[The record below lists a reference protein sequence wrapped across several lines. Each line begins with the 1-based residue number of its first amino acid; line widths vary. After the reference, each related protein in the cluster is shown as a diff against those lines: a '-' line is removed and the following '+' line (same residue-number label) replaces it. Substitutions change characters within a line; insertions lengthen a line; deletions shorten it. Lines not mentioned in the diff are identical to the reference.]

1 MPVYLFREKAMK
13 SAVSPSGFGNMT
25 DIVAFLME
33 VDKLKTVER
42 RTRLLNHGRHENAA
56 EHSWHFALA
65 ALSLAPFASHE
76 VDIHRVVKMAL
87 LHDIVEIDVGDVLV
101 YDLAAREAAALKE
114 AEAAKR
120 LFGLLPSPQREEF
133 LALWQEYEAGIT
145 GDAKFASALDRVLPI
160 LLNLHNEGQSWR
172 ENNISLQQVLSR
184 NAKVGET
191 LPELWQHVVTQ
202 LHAAY
207 EKGWL
212 R

>member
-1 MPVYLFREKAMK
+1 MK
-13 SAVSPSGFGNMT
+13 PATSPPAFGNLS
-25 DIVAFLME
+25 DIVTFLME
-33 VDKLKTVER
+33 VDKLKNVQR
-42 RTRLLNHGRHENAA
+42 RTRLLNHGRHENSA

-65 ALSLAPFASHE
+65 ALSLAPFASQE
-76 VDIHRVVKMAL
+76 VDINRVIKMAL

-101 YDLAAREAAALKE
+101 YDLAAREAVALKE
-114 AEAAKR
+114 AEAAIR
-120 LFGLLPSPQREEF
+120 LFGLLPSPQKEQF
-133 LALWQEYEAGIT
+133 LSLWQEYEAGIT
-145 GDAKFASALDRVLPI
+145 MDAKFAGALDRVLPI

-172 ENNISLQQVLSR
+172 ENNVTLRQVLER

>member
-1 MPVYLFREKAMK
+1 MK
-13 SAVSPSGFGNMT
+13 PATSPPAFGNLS
-25 DIVAFLME
+25 DIVTFLME
-33 VDKLKTVER
+33 VDKLKNVQR
-42 RTRLLNHGRHENAA
+42 RTRLLNHGRHENSA

-65 ALSLAPFASHE
+65 ALSLAPFASQE
-76 VDIHRVVKMAL
+76 VDINRVIKMAL

-101 YDLAAREAAALKE
+101 YDLAAREAVALKE
-114 AEAAKR
+114 AEAAIR
-120 LFGLLPSPQREEF
+120 LFGLLPSPQKEQF
-133 LALWQEYEAGIT
+133 LSLWQEYEAGIT
-145 GDAKFASALDRVLPI
+145 IDAKFAGALDRVLPI

-172 ENNISLQQVLSR
+172 ENNVTLRQVLER

>member
-1 MPVYLFREKAMK
+1 MK
-13 SAVSPSGFGNMT
+13 SAVSPLDFGSMT
-25 DIVAFLME
+25 DIVVFLME
-33 VDKLKTVER
+33 VDKLKSVER
-42 RTRLLNHGRHENAA
+42 RTRLLNQDRLENSA

-65 ALSLAPFASHE
+65 ALSLAPYASAE
-76 VDIHRVVKMAL
+76 VDIQRVIKMAL

-101 YDLAAREAAALKE
+101 YDLAAREAVALQE

-120 LFGLLPSPQREEF
+120 LFGLLPAPQSAEF
-133 LALWQEYEAGIT
+133 LSLWQEYEAGMT
-145 GDAKFASALDRVLPI
+145 ADAKFASALDRVLPI
-160 LLNLHNEGQSWR
+160 LLNLHNQGQSWR
-172 ENNISLQQVLSR
+172 ENNISLTQVLTR

-202 LHAAY
+202 LYAAH